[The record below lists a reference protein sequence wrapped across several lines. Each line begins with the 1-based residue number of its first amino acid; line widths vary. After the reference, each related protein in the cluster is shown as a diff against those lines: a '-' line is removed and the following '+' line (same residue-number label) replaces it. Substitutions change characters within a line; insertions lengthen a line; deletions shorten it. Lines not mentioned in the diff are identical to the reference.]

1 MYIDNELLLSDS
13 QAVTTDAVGTNVID
27 LSLNRSI
34 GNGEPMAMVFIVEV
48 AADQGTGDEDYT
60 FDVEY
65 ATNAAQS
72 TGRQL
77 IGRRVFESG
86 TPTAPAQ
93 NADLL
98 IPGFKIVIPIPP
110 TELSES
116 AQFLGI
122 RYDTTGTTPII
133 TCSAW
138 LSPLSMVETSF
149 GVNYGP
155 GYTITS

>member
-1 MYIDNELLLSDS
+1 MFIDSNNLFSDA
-13 QAVTTDAVGTNVID
+13 QALTASAVGTNVID
-27 LSLNRSI
+27 LSVARSM
-34 GNGEPMAMVFIVEV
+34 GDGEPMGVVFVVDV

-60 FDVEY
+60 FDVEV

-98 IPGFKIVIPIPP
+98 VAGFSFVIPLPK
-110 TELSES
+110 LSADET
-116 AQFLGI
+116 ARYLGI
-122 RYDTTGTTPII
+122 RSTLAGTTPTI
-133 TCSAW
+133 TITAFLQPMSMIDSAK
-138 LSPLSMVETSF
+138 TAYA
-149 GVNYGP
+149 N
-155 GYTITS
+155 GYTIV